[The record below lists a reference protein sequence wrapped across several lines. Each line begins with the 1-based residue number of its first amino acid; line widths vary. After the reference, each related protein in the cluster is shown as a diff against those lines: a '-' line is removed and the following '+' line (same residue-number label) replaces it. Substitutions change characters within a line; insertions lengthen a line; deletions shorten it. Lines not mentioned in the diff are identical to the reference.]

1 MPPTSVL
8 VLSSHPVV
16 QGVVRL
22 AAEATAGIER
32 IVLCDG
38 AAEAVAHLDKEP
50 TCIVV
55 IELDGGSVDLV
66 RQLRAVGADAR
77 IIVLSNRIDGRQVL
91 DAMRLGAV
99 AFLPNPDGLR
109 NFDETLARVV
119 SGERV
124 FPAALEAEAVL
135 QVGRLAR
142 QARDRSDVAPSI
154 TPRELEILALL
165 AEGLTTRQIARRLDI
180 SPRTVENHVA
190 KLYRK
195 LEVGSRLQAVA
206 RAATLGLIELR

>member
-1 MPPTSVL
+1 M
-8 VLSSHPVV
+8 LSFHPVV

-22 AAEATAGIER
+22 AAEATEGIDR

-38 AAEAVAHLDKEP
+38 VADAAAHLVSEP

-66 RQLRAVGADAR
+66 RQVRAVGAGAR
-77 IIVLSNRIDGRQVL
+77 IIVLSNRVDGRQVL
-91 DAMRLGAV
+91 DAMRLGTE

-109 NFDETLARVV
+109 DFDETLARVA

-124 FPAALEAEAVL
+124 ISAALEAEAVL

-142 QARDRSDVAPSI
+142 QARERSDVVPSI

-165 AEGLTTRQIARRLDI
+165 ADGLTTRQIARRLEI

>member
-1 MPPTSVL
+1 
-8 VLSSHPVV
+8 
-16 QGVVRL
+16 
-22 AAEATAGIER
+22 
-32 IVLCDG
+32 
-38 AAEAVAHLDKEP
+38 
-50 TCIVV
+50 
-55 IELDGGSVDLV
+55 
-66 RQLRAVGADAR
+66 VGANAR
-77 IIVLSNRIDGRQVL
+77 IIVLSDRIDGRQVL
-91 DAMRLGAV
+91 DAMRLGAD

-109 NFDETLARVV
+109 NFDETLARVL

-124 FPAALEAEAVL
+124 FPPALEAEAVL

-154 TPRELEILALL
+154 TPRELEILTLL

>member
-1 MPPTSVL
+1 

-16 QGVVRL
+16 RGVVRL

-32 IVLCDG
+32 IVMCDG
-38 AAEAVAHLDKEP
+38 VADAAAHLVSEP
-50 TCIVV
+50 ACIVV
-55 IELDGGSVDLV
+55 IELDGGSIDLV
-66 RQLRAVGADAR
+66 RQVRVAGVGAR
-77 IIVLSNRIDGRQVL
+77 IIVLSSRVDGRQVL
-91 DAMRLGAV
+91 DAMRLGAD

-109 NFDETLARVV
+109 NFDVTLARVM

-124 FPAALEAEAVL
+124 ISAALEAEAVL

-142 QARDRSDVAPSI
+142 QARDRSEVAPSI
-154 TPRELEILALL
+154 TPRELEILVFL
-165 AEGLTTRQIARRLDI
+165 ADGLTTRQIARRLDI

-190 KLYRK
+190 KVYRK
-195 LEVGSRLQAVA
+195 LGVGSRLQAVA

>member
-1 MPPTSVL
+1 M
-8 VLSSHPVV
+8 LSSHPVV

-32 IVLCDG
+32 IVMCDG
-38 AAEAVAHLDKEP
+38 VADAAAHLVNEP

-55 IELDGGSVDLV
+55 IELDGGSVELV
-66 RQLRAVGADAR
+66 RQVRAVGAGAR

-91 DAMRLGAV
+91 DAMRLGAD

-124 FPAALEAEAVL
+124 ISAALEAEAVL

-165 AEGLTTRQIARRLDI
+165 ADGLTTRQIARRLDI

-195 LEVGSRLQAVA
+195 LGVGSRLQAVA

>member
-1 MPPTSVL
+1 M
-8 VLSSHPVV
+8 LSSHPVV

-22 AAEATAGIER
+22 AAEATAGIDR
-32 IVLCDG
+32 IVMCDG
-38 AAEAVAHLDKEP
+38 VADATAHLDNEP

-55 IELDGGSVDLV
+55 IELDGGGVDLV
-66 RQLRAVGADAR
+66 RQVRAVGVGAR
-77 IIVLSNRIDGRQVL
+77 IIVLSDRIDGRQVL
-91 DAMRLGAV
+91 DAMRLGAD

-124 FPAALEAEAVL
+124 ISAALEAEAVL

-142 QARDRSDVAPSI
+142 QARERSDVAPSI

-165 AEGLTTRQIARRLDI
+165 ADGLTTRQIARRLDI

-195 LEVGSRLQAVA
+195 LDVGSRMQAVA

>member
-1 MPPTSVL
+1 VPSTSVL
-8 VLSSHPVV
+8 VLSSHPVL

-22 AAEATAGIER
+22 AAEATEGIER
-32 IVLCDG
+32 TVLCDD
-38 AAEAVAHLDKEP
+38 AADAAAHLVKEP

-55 IELDGGSVDLV
+55 IELDGGSVDPV
-66 RQLRAVGADAR
+66 RQVRAAGADAR

-91 DAMRLGAV
+91 DAMRLGAD

-124 FPAALEAEAVL
+124 FPPALEAEAVL

-165 AEGLTTRQIARRLDI
+165 AEGLTTRQIARGLDI